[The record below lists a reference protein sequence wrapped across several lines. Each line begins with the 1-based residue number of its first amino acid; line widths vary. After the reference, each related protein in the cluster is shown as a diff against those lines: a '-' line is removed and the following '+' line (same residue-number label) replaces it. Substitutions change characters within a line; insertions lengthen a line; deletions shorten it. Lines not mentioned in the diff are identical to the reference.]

1 MIDFRYHV
9 VSLVS
14 VFIALAVG
22 IVLGAGPLRGQIA
35 DQLSARVDQLAEE
48 KRQLRSDKD
57 IAEAGV
63 KNRDAFA
70 TQVTPLLVTGRL
82 SGRHV
87 VLVSLPG
94 AQNELVDPLTTALK
108 AAGAEV
114 TGRVEIKTTWSAPD
128 RSQARAT
135 VVREWS
141 KVLTAPAQQ
150 ATRSSGSGTPRPS
163 AGAKNA
169 TPSRG
174 GTDIRADLQDLL
186 ARCLVTAN
194 PLETGDPDP
203 VGGQVLNAFSQQGL
217 VAVREKVTGR
227 ADLAVVLAPPVA
239 TDPVAPSPSPSGAD
253 PVRDWVD
260 LSLTLDRAGGGVV
273 LFGPASSA
281 LDGGA
286 LAVLRAQKQDTRQ
299 VSTVDTAGSPMGD
312 VTTIHALS
320 EQVRGDGN
328 AYGFGRGAAAV
339 MPAVSAAE
347 QVAS

>member
-14 VFIALAVG
+14 VFVALAVG

-35 DQLSARVDQLAEE
+35 EQLSARVDQLGEE
-48 KRQLRSDKD
+48 KKQLRSDKD

-63 KNRDAFA
+63 KNRDAFT
-70 TQVTPLLVTGRL
+70 TQVMPVLVTGRL

-94 AQNELVDPLTTALK
+94 AQNELVDPLSTALK
-108 AAGAEV
+108 AAGAEI
-114 TGRVEIKTTWSAPD
+114 TGRVEVKAAWSAPE
-128 RSQARAT
+128 RSQTRAA

-141 KVLTAPAQQ
+141 KVLN
-150 ATRSSGSGTPRPS
+150 SSGQQTGRATGTPRTT
-163 AGAKNA
+163 AGANGA
-169 TPSRG
+169 TPNRG
-174 GTDIRADLQDLL
+174 GTDIRAELQDLL
-186 ARCLVTAN
+186 ARSLVTAN
-194 PLETGDPDP
+194 PLETGGTDQ

-217 VAVREKVTGR
+217 VTVREKVSGR

-239 TDPVAPSPSPSGAD
+239 TEPVAPSPTPSGLD

-260 LSLTLDRAGGGVV
+260 LALTLDRAGGGVV
-273 LFGPASSA
+273 LFGPASST

-286 LAVLRAQKQDTRQ
+286 LAVLRAQKQQNRQ

-312 VTTIHALS
+312 VTTVYALA
-320 EQVRGDGN
+320 EQVRGDGD

-339 MPAVSAAE
+339 MPSTAVAE
-347 QVAS
+347 QVAP